1 MRSHSHGDLVC
12 EHPTKA
18 LCSAARR
25 EAMGKCA
32 AMTDDKEPTPCSHWA
47 TSMVGERGYCGT
59 HAGSILN
66 ATIERERAARKKT
79 LLDER
84 IDTYMT
90 WRDEHPSVWDTR
102 HA

>member
-12 EHPTKA
+12 EYPTKA

-25 EAMGKCA
+25 EAMGKCVA
-32 AMTDDKEPTPCSHWA
+32 LTGDKEPNPCTHWA

-59 HAGSILN
+59 HAGVYLN
-66 ATIERERAARKKT
+66 NQIEATRAAAKRF

-90 WRDEHPSVWDTR
+90 WRDEHPSVWDSR
-102 HA
+102 R